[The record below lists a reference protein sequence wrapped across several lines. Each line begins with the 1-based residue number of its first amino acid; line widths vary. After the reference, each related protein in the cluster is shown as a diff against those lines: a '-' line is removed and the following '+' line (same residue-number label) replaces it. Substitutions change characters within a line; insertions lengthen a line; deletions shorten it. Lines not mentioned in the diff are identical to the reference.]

1 MNGLDCL
8 REEMAS
14 RGLTQAQIES
24 KTAAVVLDILSES
37 GDKYKKTWET
47 EQEITKRAREA
58 ERKILTIRSQ
68 QNFLESQENELNH
81 KREAFEAYND
91 EVKKYINDFNKSLE
105 ECETQEGRDR
115 MRIAQMFVN
124 SVDIDTKYDNTA
136 FIIGLSAILSG
147 GKINAIKELKKINS
161 KLPSPF
167 EEVIRI

>member
-1 MNGLDCL
+1 MNRLDCL

-37 GDKYKKTWET
+37 GDKYQKMWGT
-47 EQEITKRAREA
+47 EKELTKRASA
-58 ERKILTIRSQ
+58 AQQTIRDIHDQ
-68 QNFLESQENELNH
+68 QYALDRKENEL
-81 KREAFEAYND
+81 REVFET
-91 EVKKYINDFNKSLE
+91 ERKYIDDFNKSLE

-136 FIIGLSAILSG
+136 FIIGLAAILSDG
-147 GKINAIKELKKINS
+147 EINAIKELKKINS
-161 KLPSPF
+161 KIPSPF
-167 EEVIRI
+167 EGVRKI

>member
-14 RGLTQAQIES
+14 RGLTRVQIES
-24 KTAAVVLDILSES
+24 KTVAVVLDILSKS
-37 GDKYKKTWET
+37 GDKYQKMWET
-47 EQEITKRAREA
+47 EQELTKRASA
-58 ERKILTIRSQ
+58 AQQTIRY
-68 QNFLESQENELNH
+68 LDDKKYDLDRKENEL
-81 KREAFEAYND
+81 REVFET
-91 EVKKYINDFNKSLE
+91 ERKYIDDFNKSLE

-147 GKINAIKELKKINS
+147 GQINAIKELKKINS

-167 EEVIRI
+167 EEVIMI

>member
-14 RGLTQAQIES
+14 RGLTRVQIES
-24 KTAAVVLDILSES
+24 KTVAVVLDILSKS
-37 GDKYKKTWET
+37 GDKYQKMWET
-47 EQEITKRAREA
+47 EQELTKRASA
-58 ERKILTIRSQ
+58 AQQTIRY
-68 QNFLESQENELNH
+68 LDDKEYDLDRKENEL
-81 KREAFEAYND
+81 REVFET
-91 EVKKYINDFNKSLE
+91 ERKYIDDFNKSLE

-147 GKINAIKELKKINS
+147 GQINAIKELKKINS

-167 EEVIRI
+167 EEVIKI

>member
-14 RGLTQAQIES
+14 RGLLRVQIES
-24 KTAAVVLDILSES
+24 KTVAVVLDILSKS
-37 GDKYKKTWET
+37 GDKYQKMWET
-47 EQEITKRAREA
+47 EKELTKRASAAQQTIRYLDDKEDALDRKENKLREVFET
-58 ERKILTIRSQ
+58 ERK
-68 QNFLESQENELNH
+68 
-81 KREAFEAYND
+81 
-91 EVKKYINDFNKSLE
+91 YIDDFNKSLE

-147 GKINAIKELKKINS
+147 GQINAIKELKKINS

-167 EEVIRI
+167 EEVI

>member
-14 RGLTQAQIES
+14 RGLTRVQIES
-24 KTAAVVLDILSES
+24 KTVAVVLDILSKS
-37 GDKYKKTWET
+37 GDKYQKMWET
-47 EQEITKRAREA
+47 EQELTKRASA
-58 ERKILTIRSQ
+58 AQQTIRY
-68 QNFLESQENELNH
+68 LDDKEYDLDRKENEL
-81 KREAFEAYND
+81 REVFET
-91 EVKKYINDFNKSLE
+91 ERKYIDDFNKSLE

-147 GKINAIKELKKINS
+147 GQINAIKELKKINS

-167 EEVIRI
+167 EEVIMI